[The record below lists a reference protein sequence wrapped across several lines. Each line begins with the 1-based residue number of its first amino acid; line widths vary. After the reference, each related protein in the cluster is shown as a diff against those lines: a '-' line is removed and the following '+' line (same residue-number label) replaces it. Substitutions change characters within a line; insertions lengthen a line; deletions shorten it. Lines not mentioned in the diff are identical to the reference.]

1 MLADSWLIPFHSVWK
16 DEEFV
21 REFNL
26 KQPAV
31 QHLVKIDGYEATNP
45 YWSQRHISCPSSAVS
60 QLKAACTLVTKYSA
74 DIKGGTLTQRAEG
87 SCHTLPYVLE
97 EIHTG
102 IF

>member
-16 DEEFV
+16 AEDFV

-26 KQPAV
+26 KQPVV
-31 QHLVKIDGYEATNP
+31 QHLVKIDGYEAT
-45 YWSQRHISCPSSAVS
+45 VS
-60 QLKAACTLVTKYSA
+60 RLKATCTLVTKCSA
-74 DIKGGTLTQRAEG
+74 DIKRGTLTQRAEG

>member
-16 DEEFV
+16 AEEFV

-26 KQPAV
+26 KQPLV
-31 QHLVKIDGYEATNP
+31 QHLVKTDGYEAT
-45 YWSQRHISCPSSAVS
+45 VS
-60 QLKAACTLVTKYSA
+60 LLKAACTLVTKCSA
-74 DIKGGTLTQRAEG
+74 DSKGGTLTQRAEG